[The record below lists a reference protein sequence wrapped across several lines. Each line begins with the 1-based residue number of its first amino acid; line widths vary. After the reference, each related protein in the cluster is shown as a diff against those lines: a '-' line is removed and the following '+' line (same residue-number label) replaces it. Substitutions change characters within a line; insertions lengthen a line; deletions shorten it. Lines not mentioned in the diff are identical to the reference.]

1 MDMNTVDNT
10 KLTGDQLQ
18 KVKVEIAGAKFEWW
32 IDNALDKCMFLVQ
45 SFDLGWR
52 HDSSSA

>member
-1 MDMNTVDNT
+1 MGINTVDNT